1 MATNAQ
7 GDWLCPDCTA
17 GKPVP
22 PRAACCSRERFL
34 QQQGLGLG
42 RIEGLWE
49 DADGEEQCMLRWFE
63 VPDNTHIGRQVSHL
77 STMLPCR
84 WYAGQGTTTPRHWL
98 LHCPT

>member
-1 MATNAQ
+1 LATNAQ

-63 VPDNTHIGRQVSHL
+63 VPDNTHIGRQVSKL
-77 STMLPCR
+77 
-84 WYAGQGTTTPRHWL
+84 WAW
-98 LHCPT
+98 HCP